1 LCAWIARGA
10 WANGSLSLEWKVVV
24 TTMHQGTGAVLLAA
38 AVTLRLWLTR
48 LLTPAK

>member
-1 LCAWIARGA
+1 
-10 WANGSLSLEWKVVV
+10 LSLEWKVVV